1 MAVSDGS
8 IYGKRRIGKREEISL
23 FKKLLSAFFCAV
35 FLLGLSGFVSA
46 AEPETVQAK
55 LTAIEKDTY
64 GQEQTGALIDRIN
77 KLEKD
82 YDGTHRQG
90 SMMARVNAV
99 YQEVYTNSSK
109 PSVLAELNAIE
120 WNINHEVSMRSVD
133 QRVAD
138 MEMKLKGDTS
148 EGTYQQRIR
157 NLSELSFGTT
167 TLPMNRVTVPK
178 DTLIK
183 VALVTPVNS
192 KNLKKN
198 DVIRYKVAQ
207 DVVVNGNLV
216 FAKGARGDGIVT
228 NVKQA
233 RNFGRNAE
241 VSIDFRR
248 TKSMDGTY
256 VDTFI
261 GDEAKKEMKQL
272 AIAGGASLAGIAI
285 FGPVGIVGGAFIHG
299 KDVDI
304 KEGTEMYIQTK
315 ADTVLWGVQTTLQ

>member
-1 MAVSDGS
+1 MRHDDASDEPRNG
-8 IYGKRRIGKREEISL
+8 
-23 FKKLLSAFFCAV
+23 
-35 FLLGLSGFVSA
+35 
-46 AEPETVQAK
+46 AEG
-55 LTAIEKDTY
+55 Y
-64 GQEQTGALIDRIN
+64 
-77 KLEKD
+77 
-82 YDGTHRQG
+82 
-90 SMMARVNAV
+90 
-99 YQEVYTNSSK
+99 
-109 PSVLAELNAIE
+109 
-120 WNINHEVSMRSVD
+120 
-133 QRVAD
+133 
-138 MEMKLKGDTS
+138 
-148 EGTYQQRIR
+148 
-157 NLSELSFGTT
+157 
-167 TLPMNRVTVPK
+167 
-178 DTLIK
+178 
-183 VALVTPVNS
+183 VTPVNS

-198 DVIRYKVAQ
+198 DEIRYKVAQ

-216 FAKGARGDGIVT
+216 FAKGAPGDGIVT